1 MTSGGLW
8 NRNAADRVAR
18 ILVVDDDPNFL
29 KLVTEHL
36 RADGHETVT
45 ASNGIEGLSRYT
57 PEIDCVVS
65 DVQMPEMDG
74 LELLQ
79 SLRERN
85 PALPVIMLT
94 AQTTA
99 DAAVQALRH
108 GARDYIFKT
117 DLQRLPTTVKNAVS
131 HRRLENRV
139 DQLESAARE
148 KFSLRNIVG
157 RSSQMN
163 AVFEALERVVSSNV
177 TVLVQG
183 ESGTGKELLAK
194 AIHFN
199 SARSKGPFI
208 AINCAAIPENLIESE
223 LFGHEKG
230 AFTGAVNRRIGR
242 IEQANGGT
250 LFLDE
255 IGEMNLNLQ
264 AKLLRVLQERTLER
278 VGGSDTVK
286 VDVRVVAAT
295 HRRLDEMV
303 RAGQFR
309 EDLFYRLNVFPIRI
323 PPLRERRDD
332 VVPLAEH
339 FLAKFNREE
348 GRTLKGFSPDA
359 TEILLSHNYPGNV
372 RELENL
378 VYRTALLSRSE
389 WIGAQDV
396 PPFGSAGAETPVQ
409 PAVHAAGTGAQ
420 WSREQFPKLVDLEKT
435 ACQKALDLAEGNVTE
450 AADLLGIGKATLYR
464 KIKEYELK
472 A

>member
-1 MTSGGLW
+1 MEPAVIL
-8 NRNAADRVAR
+8 AR
-18 ILVVDDDPNFL
+18 ILVVDDDANFL
-29 KLVTEHL
+29 KLVTETL
-36 RADGHETVT
+36 RSDGHEVVS
-45 ASNGIEGLSRYT
+45 ASNGLDALSRYS
-57 PEIDCVVS
+57 PETDCVVS

-79 SLRERN
+79 SLRDRN
-85 PALPVIMLT
+85 PSLPVIMLT

-117 DLQRLPTTVKNAVS
+117 DLQRLPTSVRNAVA

-139 DQLESAARE
+139 DQLESAAQE
-148 KFSLRNIVG
+148 KFSFRNIVG
-157 RSSQMN
+157 RSPEMN

-177 TVLVQG
+177 TVMIQG

-199 SARSKGPFI
+199 SARAKGPFI

-230 AFTGAVNRRIGR
+230 AFTGAVNRRVGR

-255 IGEMNLNLQ
+255 IGEMNLSLQ

-278 VGGSDTVK
+278 VGGSETVK

-303 RAGQFR
+303 RAGTFR
-309 EDLFYRLNVFPIRI
+309 EDLFYRLNVFPIRV
-323 PPLRERRDD
+323 PPLRERRGDI
-332 VVPLAEH
+332 VPLAEH
-339 FLAKFNREE
+339 FLARFNREE
-348 GRTLKGFSPDA
+348 GRSVRGFEPA
-359 TEILLSHNYPGNV
+359 AFELLQSYDYPGNV

-378 VYRTALLSRSE
+378 VYRTALLARSE
-389 WIGAQDV
+389 WIGPQDI
-396 PPFGSAGAETPVQ
+396 PPFGTAGIAAPGAAVRAEAAGA
-409 PAVHAAGTGAQ
+409 PAEF
-420 WSREQFPKLVDLEKT
+420 WNREAFPKLVDLEKT
-435 ACQKALDLAEGNVTE
+435 ACQKALGHCNGNVSE
-450 AADLLGIGKATLYR
+450 AAELLGIGKATLYR
-464 KIKEYELK
+464 KIKEYGLNG
-472 A
+472 